1 MMNFDETNIIV
12 LDDEDDNKVLC
23 DYAAEQIRAYLK
35 TFGQLPKDKQV
46 FTHPDTD
53 CYYIHIEIIDPI
65 ENMIFCF
72 LDYSAG

>member
-1 MMNFDETNIIV
+1 MNFDETNIRV

-35 TFGQLPKDKQV
+35 TFGQLPKYNQV

-72 LDYSAG
+72 IDYSAS

>member
-1 MMNFDETNIIV
+1 MMNFDETNIRV

-23 DYAAEQIRAYLK
+23 SYAAEQIRAYLK

-72 LDYSAG
+72 IDYSAG